1 MDLITTLQHVI
12 KFIIGL
18 LLALLP
24 FYDVVAQEAP
34 KKIRLKYIEHIN
46 GVETVKDTTITVTD
60 RAALLQGIKGL
71 KIDTAALHKLNMS
84 VTILS
89 DSLRVRS
96 LAGSK
101 AKIHKL
107 SEMPEGV
114 EKMIRLELHNNE
126 QRDKLIK
133 AWKQNE
139 LKVLSSDSLR
149 LITVEKDITGDAHQL
164 YILKK
169 AKDQV
174 RAKGTYKLLQQDS
187 LHAAKIEHIYIRR
200 KAKPGD
206 TDSLIILNNGKTMF
220 KGLASDST
228 ADKHFFRFGEE
239 GDRSLKYN
247 HAAHPGKT
255 ITIIVKKVTVQDMT
269 ETDIATLKKTGT
281 PVETKAKETLDLK
294 QIDYY
299 PNPNDGKFNLRFTP
313 EDKGTTIVRVLNS
326 KGQEVFVD
334 TAEKLKGEYNR
345 QIDLTPF
352 GKGLYFLQLEQ
363 GKRYFTKKIL
373 VR

>member
-18 LLALLP
+18 LLTILP
-24 FYDVVAQEAP
+24 FYNVAAQDAP
-34 KKIRLKYIEHIN
+34 RKIRLKYIENIN
-46 GVETVKDTTITVTD
+46 GVETAKDTTISVTD
-60 RAALLQGIKGL
+60 RAALLQSIKGL

-89 DSLRVRS
+89 DSLRVRA

-101 AKIHKL
+101 AKVYKL

-114 EKMIRLELHNNE
+114 EKMIRLELKNGE

-149 LITVEKDITGDAHQL
+149 LITVEKDIAGDAHQV

-169 AKDQV
+169 SADQARV
-174 RAKGTYKLLQQDS
+174 FGKSKLMLQDS
-187 LHAAKIEHIYIRR
+187 LQAAKVEHIYIRR
-200 KAKPGD
+200 KAGD
-206 TDSLIILNNGKTMF
+206 ADSLIILKNGKTMF
-220 KGLASDST
+220 KGLASDS
-228 ADKHFFRFGEE
+228 AGNVHVFRFEGE
-239 GDRSLKYN
+239 GHKSLKFD

-255 ITIIVKKVTVQDMT
+255 ITFIVKKVTVQDMT
-269 ETDIATLKKTGT
+269 EADISALKNTGA
-281 PVETKAKETLDLK
+281 PVETKAKEALDLK

-299 PNPNDGKFNLRFTP
+299 PNPNEGKFNLRFTP
-313 EDKGTTIVRVLNS
+313 EDKGTTVVRVLNS

-334 TAEKLKGEYNR
+334 TAEKLKGEYSR
-345 QIDLTPF
+345 EIDLRPF
-352 GKGLYFLQLEQ
+352 GKGLYFLQIQQ
-363 GKRYFTKKIL
+363 GKRYYTKKIL